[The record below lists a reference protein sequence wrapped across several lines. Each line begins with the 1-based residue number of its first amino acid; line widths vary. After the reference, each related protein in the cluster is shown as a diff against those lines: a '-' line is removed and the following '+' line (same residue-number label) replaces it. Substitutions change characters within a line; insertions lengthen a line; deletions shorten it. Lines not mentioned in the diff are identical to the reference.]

1 MRHAALMPV
10 PEVVV
15 DCDDSDNVFLQ
26 RGLASRQPAFD

>member
-15 DCDDSDNVFLQ
+15 DCDDSDDIFLW
-26 RGLASRQPAFD
+26 RGLASCQPAFD

>member
-1 MRHAALMPV
+1 MPV

-15 DCDDSDNVFLQ
+15 DCDDNDGIFCW